1 MARNKKQFPYVG
13 EGTSKESLG
22 IRERV
27 LAIPSYKERVG
38 SSKREGLLGVYLDM
52 KERDYQVIGLL
63 FLTAQNPMRTYS
75 KTAVMIDCWQQLRFV
90 AEI

>member
-52 KERDYQVIGLL
+52 KKRDY
-63 FLTAQNPMRTYS
+63 
-75 KTAVMIDCWQQLRFV
+75 
-90 AEI
+90 

>member
-13 EGTSKESLG
+13 EGASRESLG

-27 LAIPSYKERVG
+27 LAIPRYKERVG
-38 SSKREGLLGVYLDM
+38 ISKREGLLGVYLDM

-63 FLTAQNPMRTYS
+63 FLTIPKSYENIQQNGSNDRLLA
-75 KTAVMIDCWQQLRFV
+75 TASNRS
-90 AEI
+90 

>member
-13 EGTSKESLG
+13 GGASRESLG

-27 LAIPSYKERVG
+27 LAIPSYSERVG
-38 SSKREGLLGVYLDM
+38 RSKRESLLGVYLDM

-63 FLTAQNPMRTYS
+63 FLTVPKSYENIQQNGSNDRLLSPASIRS
-75 KTAVMIDCWQQLRFV
+75 
-90 AEI
+90 